1 VLALISMVQIVSEQL
16 GGFWHGVATTLA
28 VCLPTE
34 GSWCMARV
42 ARYILSLFAPKRRMM
57 MFFVVVV
64 MVSVGGTYYSQVKL
78 FPNQGTPHS
87 RNEPIEQ
94 AKNETTSR
102 FFNIKSFV
110 AKKVDIFSK
119 KVKGRQ

>member
-1 VLALISMVQIVSEQL
+1 MNDDVLCSC
-16 GGFWHGVATTLA
+16 GDG
-28 VCLPTE
+28 
-34 GSWCMARV
+34 
-42 ARYILSLFAPKRRMM
+42 
-57 MFFVVVV
+57 
-64 MVSVGGTYYSQVKL
+64 VGGRHLL
-78 FPNQGTPHS
+78 FSGQTLPQQGTPHS